1 MNLLIDLLNFKKAR
15 VNQLLNEFADLR
27 AKNVKHLKSFTI
39 SSINLENRAIHPQ
52 LGIVT
57 LEQLISTWVVQD
69 LSHNNQTS
77 RTKAKQYANYVGPWK
92 EYLGILNR

>member
-1 MNLLIDLLNFKKAR
+1 MNFKKAR
-15 VNQLLNEFADLR
+15 VNQLLNEFAGLR
-27 AKNVKHLKSFTI
+27 AKQVKHLKSLTI

-57 LEQLISTWVVQD
+57 LKQPISTWVVYD
-69 LSHNNQTS
+69 LSHINEIS
-77 RTKAKQYANYVGPWK
+77 RTIAKQYANCVGPWK